1 MKCQTLYVI
10 ICMRNQKKLE
20 YKKIDTDMK
29 NKLVVIEDR
38 GKKGVGYWCIT
49 IKIQMLT

>member
-1 MKCQTLYVI
+1 MLSEMSNIVCYNLYEKS
-10 ICMRNQKKLE
+10 KKTCK

-38 GKKGVGYWCIT
+38 GKKGVGY
-49 IKIQMLT
+49 